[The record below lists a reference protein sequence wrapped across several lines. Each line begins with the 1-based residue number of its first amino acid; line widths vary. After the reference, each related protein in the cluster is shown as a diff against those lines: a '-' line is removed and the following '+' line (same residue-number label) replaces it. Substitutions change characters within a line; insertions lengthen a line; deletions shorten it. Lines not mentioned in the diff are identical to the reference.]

1 MSKRD
6 ADSVGIINVL
16 TVLRS
21 LKWIWL
27 NHHNILFFSTHLFT
41 GRLAL
46 KLVENTGLSVDK
58 SALIALVYTTI
69 LWAVEPLQSCAEAY
83 KIGIKVGQQS
93 GDVLHKLVNWQMSI
107 MTSYLAGD
115 NLDKVQAANN
125 EDFILTMQSQN
136 AGHLLG
142 GSILLFHQARVL
154 KEGLIA
160 LDIEPPNNIPTE
172 KEAVER
178 TVRALDAKPSKS
190 ILTEEEALQLFSS
203 PLFLSNYKI
212 HQLVRAY
219 LLHRLDDLQSL
230 DMVNISDDIAQN
242 KHPLRPFF
250 LFGIF
255 FEGLA
260 SFLLARLAT
269 RDSERSRW
277 IEKGENV
284 LTKIR
289 FWNEHSSWNWES
301 KKVLLEAERMH
312 TLVGSSDQA
321 SLLYEKAIRS
331 AREHKFI
338 NDEAIASELA
348 GMYFH
353 QQGLHVECLG
363 LLLHSIQ
370 SYKTWGATAVTNRV
384 ETFISIK
391 YGSFCL
397 QQIPNSVMLERIM
410 SLSIRDSSKK
420 RDIHNSDV

>member
-1 MSKRD
+1 M
-6 ADSVGIINVL
+6 
-16 TVLRS
+16 
-21 LKWIWL
+21 KWIWL

-46 KLVENTGLSVDK
+46 KLVENKITSVDK

-83 KIGIKVGQQS
+83 KIGIRVGQQS

-107 MTSYLAGD
+107 MTSYLAGV
-115 NLDKVQAANN
+115 NLDKVQANN

-136 AGHLLG
+136 RHLLG

-172 KEAVER
+172 KEALE
-178 TVRALDAKPSKS
+178 
-190 ILTEEEALQLFSS
+190 QFSS

-230 DMVNISDDIAQN
+230 DMVNISDDIAQK
-242 KHPLRPFF
+242 KHPLRPLF

-255 FEGLA
+255 YEGLA
-260 SFLLARLAT
+260 SFLLARQTT
-269 RDSERSRW
+269 RESERSRW

-312 TLVGSSDQA
+312 TLMGSSDQA

-338 NDEAIASELA
+338 NNEAIASELA
-348 GMYFH
+348 GMYFC

-370 SYKTWGATAVTNRV
+370 SYKTWGATAVAKRV
-384 ETFISIK
+384 ETFITNK
-391 YGSFCL
+391 YESFCL
-397 QQIPNSVMLERIM
+397 QQKPNSVMLERIM
-410 SLSIRDSSKK
+410 SLSSGDSSKK

>member
-6 ADSVGIINVL
+6 ADLVGIISFVN
-16 TVLRS
+16 S
-21 LKWIWL
+21 SYEMIWL
-27 NHHNILFFSTHLFT
+27 NHHNILPFSTTHLFT

-46 KLVENTGLSVDK
+46 KLVENKITSVHK
-58 SALIALVYTTI
+58 SAVISAVYHLI
-69 LWAVEPLQSCAEAY
+69 LWTSDPLQSV
-83 KIGIKVGQQS
+83 IGALEIGRKVGQQR
-93 GDVLHKLVNWQMSI
+93 GDFLYS
-107 MTSYLAGD
+107 
-115 NLDKVQAANN
+115 AANLHWHAIASYHAGQRLDN
-125 EDFILTMQSQN
+125 VQRSIEDYILTVQREKT
-136 AGHLLG
+136 GIFLP
-142 GSILLFHQARVL
+142 GSILLYHQACAL
-154 KEGLIA
+154 NDGLCA
-160 LDIEPPNNIPTE
+160 LDEKPSNNIPTE
-172 KEAVER
+172 KEALE
-178 TVRALDAKPSKS
+178 
-190 ILTEEEALQLFSS
+190 QFSS
-203 PLFLSNYKI
+203 PIFLSNYKI

-230 DMVNISDDIAQN
+230 DMVNISDDIAQK
-242 KHPLRPFF
+242 KHPLRPLF

-255 FEGLA
+255 YEGLA
-260 SFLLARLAT
+260 SFLLARQTT
-269 RDSERSRW
+269 RESERSRW

-312 TLVGSSDQA
+312 TLIGSSDQA
-321 SLLYEKAIRS
+321 SLLYEKAIHS

-348 GMYFH
+348 GMYFC

-370 SYKTWGATAVTNRV
+370 SYKTWGATAVAKRV
-384 ETFISIK
+384 ETFITNK
-391 YGSFCL
+391 YGTFCL

-420 RDIHNSDV
+420 RDIHNSDM

>member
-6 ADSVGIINVL
+6 ADLVGIINVL

-115 NLDKVQAANN
+115 NLDKVQANN

-136 AGHLLG
+136 GHLLG
-142 GSILLFHQARVL
+142 GSILLYHQACAL

-172 KEAVER
+172 KEAVEQFR
-178 TVRALDAKPSKS
+178 
-190 ILTEEEALQLFSS
+190 S

-255 FEGLA
+255 YEGLA

-370 SYKTWGATAVTNRV
+370 SYKTWGATAVAKRV

-420 RDIHNSDV
+420 RDIHNSDM

>member
-6 ADSVGIINVL
+6 ADLVGIINVL

-93 GDVLHKLVNWQMSI
+93 GDFLYSSVNWQLSI
-107 MTSYLAGD
+107 MTSYLAGV
-115 NLDKVQAANN
+115 NLDKVQRSM
-125 EDFILTMQSQN
+125 EDYILTVQRQN
-136 AGHLLG
+136 RHLLG

-160 LDIEPPNNIPTE
+160 LDIEPPKKIPTE
-172 KEAVER
+172 KEALE
-178 TVRALDAKPSKS
+178 
-190 ILTEEEALQLFSS
+190 QFSS

-219 LLHRLDDLQSL
+219 LLHRLDDLQPL

-242 KHPLRPFF
+242 KHPLRPLF

-255 FEGLA
+255 YEGLA

-269 RDSERSRW
+269 RESERSRW

-321 SLLYEKAIRS
+321 SLLYEKAIHS

-370 SYKTWGATAVTNRV
+370 SYKTWGATAVAKRV
-384 ETFISIK
+384 ETFITNK
-391 YGSFCL
+391 YESFCL
-397 QQIPNSVMLERIM
+397 QQKPNSVMLERIM
-410 SLSIRDSSKK
+410 SLSSGDSAKK

>member
-6 ADSVGIINVL
+6 ADLVGIINVL

-107 MTSYLAGD
+107 MTSYLAGV
-115 NLDKVQAANN
+115 NLDNVQANN

-136 AGHLLG
+136 RHLLG

-172 KEAVER
+172 KEAVE
-178 TVRALDAKPSKS
+178 
-190 ILTEEEALQLFSS
+190 QFSS

-255 FEGLA
+255 YEGLA
-260 SFLLARLAT
+260 SFLLARQTT
-269 RDSERSRW
+269 RESERSRW

-321 SLLYEKAIRS
+321 SLLYEKAIHS

-348 GMYFH
+348 GMYFC

-370 SYKTWGATAVTNRV
+370 SYKTWGATAVAKRV
-384 ETFISIK
+384 ETFITNK
-391 YGSFCL
+391 YESFCL
-397 QQIPNSVMLERIM
+397 QQKPNSVMLERIM
-410 SLSIRDSSKK
+410 SLSSGDSSKK

>member
-1 MSKRD
+1 MDMAQS
-6 ADSVGIINVL
+6 SQ
-16 TVLRS
+16 
-21 LKWIWL
+21 
-27 NHHNILFFSTHLFT
+27 HLFISTHLFT

-46 KLVENTGLSVDK
+46 KLVDTGLSVDK

-93 GDVLHKLVNWQMSI
+93 GDFLYSSVNWQLSI
-107 MTSYLAGD
+107 MTSYLAGV
-115 NLDKVQAANN
+115 NLDKVQRSM
-125 EDFILTMQSQN
+125 EDYILTVQRQN
-136 AGHLLG
+136 RHLLG

-172 KEAVER
+172 KEALE
-178 TVRALDAKPSKS
+178 
-190 ILTEEEALQLFSS
+190 QFSS

-242 KHPLRPFF
+242 KHPLRPLF

-255 FEGLA
+255 YEGLA
-260 SFLLARLAT
+260 SFLLARQTT
-269 RDSERSRW
+269 RESERSRW

-289 FWNEHSSWNWES
+289 FWNEHSLWNWES

-312 TLVGSSDQA
+312 TLIGSSDQA
-321 SLLYEKAIRS
+321 SLLYEKAIHS

-348 GMYFH
+348 GMYFC

-397 QQIPNSVMLERIM
+397 QQMPNSVMLERIM
-410 SLSIRDSSKK
+410 SLSSGDSAKK